1 MALPKRETGA
11 RILPGDGLTS
21 VSETSQRQLGLLW
34 GTVVVVLLALVPYA
48 WQLAGSLPVCTFKAI
63 VGIPCPTCGITR
75 TILALADLE
84 FSMALR
90 TNPLGAVLLTAFL
103 AGGLVA
109 GVSAI
114 RGRPLKEPR
123 WSLRPIERLGLA
135 AVIVANWAYLIS
147 RGV

>member
-11 RILPGDGLTS
+11 KILSGDGLTS

-84 FSMALR
+84 FSTALR
-90 TNPLGAVLLTAFL
+90 TNPLGAVLLTAFV
-103 AGGLVA
+103 GRGTGRR
-109 GVSAI
+109 GVRDPGQAAEGAALESATH
-114 RGRPLKEPR
+114 REARSR
-123 WSLRPIERLGLA
+123 

>member
-1 MALPKRETGA
+1 MALPKRETGVT
-11 RILPGDGLTS
+11 IWSGDGPTS

-34 GTVVVVLLALVPYA
+34 GTVVVVLLALVPYVR
-48 WQLAGSLPVCTFKAI
+48 QFAGALPTCTFRAI

-75 TILALADLE
+75 TVLALADLE
-84 FSMALR
+84 FSTALQ

-114 RGRPLKEPR
+114 RGRPLQEPR
-123 WSLRPIERLGLA
+123 WSLRPIERLGLT
-135 AVIVANWAYLIS
+135 AVFVANWAYLIS